1 LNAEVQ
7 FDMDTHDNV
16 VEDVQFRGRIEKYA
30 VVLAG
35 LQYAQT
41 VSCNSLFVLKTDY
54 WVSIV

>member
-1 LNAEVQ
+1 
-7 FDMDTHDNV
+7 MDTHDNV